1 MASHTR
7 YMPTRIA
14 PGMTAPMNMSPTDT
28 LRILPS
34 STSTTLGGMIC
45 PSVPDAA
52 IVPVAT
58 WGL

>member
-1 MASHTR
+1 
-7 YMPTRIA
+7 
-14 PGMTAPMNMSPTDT
+14 MTAPMNMSPTDT
-28 LRILPS
+28 LRMLPS